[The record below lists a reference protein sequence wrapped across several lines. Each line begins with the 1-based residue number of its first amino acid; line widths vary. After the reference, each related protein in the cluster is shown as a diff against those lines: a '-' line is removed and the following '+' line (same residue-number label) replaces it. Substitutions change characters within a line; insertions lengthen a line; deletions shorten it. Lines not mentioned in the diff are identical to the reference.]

1 MPWRPDSIRMTST
14 NTKEA
19 RRTVD
24 APLPIGVL
32 LSGNGSNLQAIIE
45 AIDRGWVNA
54 DIRIVISSRTK
65 AYGLT
70 RAERAG
76 LPTFSMTPQMYRDD
90 PIAAD
95 ELIARKLREAGCEY
109 VIMAGYMRMVRKPI
123 LDAFPNR
130 VINLHPA
137 LLPSFPG
144 AHAIEEAY
152 DAGVKVTGVTVHFA
166 NEVYDDGSIIAQVPI
181 PVQQDWDQDD
191 LENAIHKVEHKLYP
205 EVVKML
211 SEGRVT
217 VRPDGKVDIA
227 LQKHGRAQTL
237 DFSERL
243 HEYLFEHDGYCPFT
257 DKSDAEA
264 IYREFHVSKKVF
276 KRAVGDL
283 YKRRLI
289 TLAPDGIELKTMNV
303 FPTPDE

>member
-1 MPWRPDSIRMTST
+1 MPWRPGSIRMAST

-54 DIRIVISSRTK
+54 DIKIVISSRTK

-76 LPTFSMTPQMYRDD
+76 LPTFSMTPQMYKDD

-95 ELIARKLREAGCEY
+95 ELIAQKLRDAGCEY
-109 VIMAGYMRMVRKPI
+109 LIMAGYMRMVRKPI

-217 VRPDGKVDIA
+217 VRPDGKVTIDGKRPEIA
-227 LQKHGRAQTL
+227 PVASDGTCYVRHGVR
-237 DFSERL
+237 
-243 HEYLFEHDGYCPFT
+243 
-257 DKSDAEA
+257 
-264 IYREFHVSKKVF
+264 VSKGY
-276 KRAVGDL
+276 AW
-283 YKRRLI
+283 
-289 TLAPDGIELKTMNV
+289 
-303 FPTPDE
+303 

>member
-1 MPWRPDSIRMTST
+1 MPWRPGSIRMTST

-54 DIRIVISSRTK
+54 DIKIVISSRTK

-76 LPTFSMTPQMYRDD
+76 LPTFSMTPQWYKDD

-95 ELIARKLREAGCEY
+95 ELIARKLREAGCDY

-217 VRPDGKVDIA
+217 VRPDGKVAIDGKRPEIA
-227 LQKHGRAQTL
+227 PVASDGTCYARHGVR
-237 DFSERL
+237 
-243 HEYLFEHDGYCPFT
+243 
-257 DKSDAEA
+257 
-264 IYREFHVSKKVF
+264 VSKGY
-276 KRAVGDL
+276 AW
-283 YKRRLI
+283 
-289 TLAPDGIELKTMNV
+289 
-303 FPTPDE
+303 